1 MARERDLASGRE
13 DPVAIVGR
21 GVRRRE
27 DERGLREIHLPRD
40 PAHLDGR
47 EARRPREHRERIAGE
62 RRVREDV
69 DPPEIEEPLGHARD
83 LGPRGWRS
91 ALLILARQVFARADL
106 PRRGTSIPTPTSAI
120 RQDIAIRDRRVPDRV
135 QKFPESVIREM
146 TRIAALHG
154 AVNLAQGDPDFEPPP
169 ELTAAAK
176 RAPDGGYNQYSTTW
190 GARGLRAAIPRRGE
204 ALHGV
209 DAGR

>member
-69 DPPEIEEPLGHARD
+69 EPPEIEEPPGHARD
-83 LGPRGWRS
+83 LGPPGWRS
-91 ALLILARQVFARADL
+91 ALLILARQAFAGAAL
-106 PRRGTSIPTPTSAI
+106 PRPRDAIPTPT
-120 RQDIAIRDRRVPDRV
+120 
-135 QKFPESVIREM
+135 
-146 TRIAALHG
+146 
-154 AVNLAQGDPDFEPPP
+154 
-169 ELTAAAK
+169 
-176 RAPDGGYNQYSTTW
+176 Y
-190 GARGLRAAIPRRGE
+190 
-204 ALHGV
+204 
-209 DAGR
+209 